1 MSKQNYSNYRHRS
14 IETVLPQAM
23 TKHLF
28 YRSHFFRSIHF
39 LLIGVLLV
47 APLQAQQATAPAQA
61 PAPPKPQTLTEL
73 QTQITALLDQPK
85 FASMRWGVRLQTAQG
100 KMLFERDADKS
111 FTPASN
117 MKLYTTAAALD
128 AFGPEFKI
136 RTSVYTTKPASKV
149 GVLSGD
155 LILYGRGDP
164 NLSARFDAEN
174 PKKFDEFYPAEKIAA
189 IEHLAEQIK
198 ASGVR
203 VITGNLIGDD
213 SYFAG
218 DKLGIGWEW
227 DDLQFY
233 YGTEVSALTVNDN
246 VLTYVVRPGHRAGE
260 APTIETKPPT
270 GFPTI
275 INHATTS
282 AGGQTRIGVYRQLDT
297 NNVEFFGTISR
308 NAREHEVNIA
318 VHNPASFA
326 ATLLKEALERRGI
339 RVRERATQMDAIA
352 RVHRPFDASK
362 LTELAFVESQPL
374 STLLKVINKPS
385 QNLHTELLLRQLGV
399 MPGATQGVHE
409 LDNYGRPKPTLDRAI
424 EARKTFLQKAG
435 VDLTGL
441 SLRDGS
447 GLARSDLVTP
457 RATSRLLEFMLT
469 HPHFTVFRESLPVAG
484 FDGTL
489 ERRMKGT
496 PAESNVRAK
505 TGSLTYVNALSGYLT
520 TARGQVV
527 IFSFY
532 GNNYTGSGRDVT
544 GVMDQICNL
553 LVEFAGEL

>member
-1 MSKQNYSNYRHRS
+1 MTNDRTRFMLSLGLSLLL
-14 IETVLPQAM
+14 TAAPVL
-23 TKHLF
+23 
-28 YRSHFFRSIHF
+28 
-39 LLIGVLLV
+39 
-47 APLQAQQATAPAQA
+47 AQQPATAPAT
-61 PAPPKPQTLTEL
+61 PPQVAKPQTLAEL
-73 QTQITALLDQPK
+73 QTQIAALLDQPK
-85 FASMRWGVRLQTAQG
+85 FAAMRWGARILTAQG
-100 KMLFERDADKS
+100 KVLFERDAERS

-136 RTSVYTTKPASKV
+136 RTSVYAAKPASKA

-174 PKKFDEFYPAEKIAA
+174 PNKFDDFYPAEKIAA
-189 IEHLAEQIK
+189 IEQLADQIK
-198 ASGVR
+198 AGGVR
-203 VITGNLIGDD
+203 TITGNLIGDD
-213 SYFAG
+213 SFFAG

-233 YGTEVSALTVNDN
+233 YGAEVSALTINDN
-246 VLTYVVRPGHRAGE
+246 LINYVVTPGRHVGE
-260 APTIETKPPT
+260 SPTIKTTLST
-270 GFPTI
+270 GFPAI
-275 INHATTS
+275 VNHATTV
-282 AGGQTRIGVYRQLDT
+282 AGGQTRIGVYRRLDT
-297 NNVEFFGTISR
+297 NIVEFFGTIPRGAKEFAVS
-308 NAREHEVNIA
+308 IA
-318 VHNPASFA
+318 VHDPASFA
-326 ATLLKEALERRGI
+326 ATLLKEALQRRGI
-339 RVRERATQMDAIA
+339 RVRGRALQMDAIA
-352 RVHRPFDASK
+352 RVHKPFDASK

-374 STLLKVINKPS
+374 ATLLKVINKPS
-385 QNLHTELLLRQLGV
+385 QNLHTELLLRQLG
-399 MPGATQGVHE
+399 ATQGVHE
-409 LDNYGRPKPTLDRAI
+409 LDNYGRPKPTIDRAN
-424 EARKTFLQKAG
+424 EARKAFLQKAG

-457 RATSRLLEFMLT
+457 RATARLLEFMLA
-469 HPHFTVFRESLPVAG
+469 HPHFAVFRESLPVAG
-484 FDGTL
+484 VDGTL

-520 TARGQVV
+520 TTRGQVV

-532 GNNYTGSGRDVT
+532 GNNYTNGGRDVT